1 MSLDLYI
8 ISPEPIK
15 RKSTGVFCRKNGKT
29 YECETLEQVKS
40 EFPDCDLSSIKVFE
54 YETNEYWHVNL
65 THNLTDMAN
74 QVKFGDYTLY
84 DLMWHPEEHGFI
96 NVSYQYIELIN
107 KMVQILNN
115 LDQSIIDKT
124 TPSNG
129 WGTYD
134 QLREAV
140 NDFANNL
147 SYLYKFIDNYET
159 YKIVSDT

>member
-74 QVKFGDYTLY
+74 QVKFGSYTLY

-96 NVSYQYIELIN
+96 NISHQYIELIN

-147 SYLYKFIDNYET
+147 SYL
-159 YKIVSDT
+159 